1 MRGRTYPEVNYL
13 GTNFSFQIQQTKKV
27 RRIERFVLLSK
38 LAFFSLL
45 LLNAYINYFGMNSFR
60 DEWFGDKLF
69 LSDPTNQKSKEKRKV
84 CATQQACFFPCYCSN
99 YINVS
104 DDYCP
109 LDKKNL
115 GTKDT
120 HQFMT
125 FYLSLNRINK
135 SIDTPKNR

>member
-1 MRGRTYPEVNYL
+1 MLKVCLSYL
-13 GTNFSFQIQQTKKV
+13 
-27 RRIERFVLLSK
+27 
-38 LAFFSLL
+38 
-45 LLNAYINYFGMNSFR
+45 GMNSFR
-60 DEWFGDKLF
+60 DELCGDKFF

-125 FYLSLNRINK
+125 FYLSLNRRKK
-135 SIDTPKNR
+135 SIDTPKSK